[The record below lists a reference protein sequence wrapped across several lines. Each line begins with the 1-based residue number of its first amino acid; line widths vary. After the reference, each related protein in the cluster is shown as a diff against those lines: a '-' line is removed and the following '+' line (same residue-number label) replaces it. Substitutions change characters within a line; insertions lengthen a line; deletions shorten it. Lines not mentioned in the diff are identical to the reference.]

1 MKLIL
6 SRKGFDATHG
16 GCPSPILDDNL
27 LCSLP
32 IPDDRSPTAYRDI
45 SFNGSGV
52 AAIVE
57 SLTRGRI
64 DGSDGAHL
72 DPDLRRDAIRRA
84 KGWLPIF
91 GQAGAAQTHLAR
103 NRVGPGDLF
112 LFFGSFRRA
121 ERDGGALRFVRG
133 AQNLHVIFGWLQVG
147 EVRAVA
153 DSLAKEMPWTRRH
166 PHLSAPERFK
176 NNTLYLAS
184 ERLSSCKLDACGAGI
199 FEQLRPELTLTAT
212 DPYTGCSTWRLPRW
226 IHPGAQPAL
235 LPRQT
240 ISMDC
245 LRDIGSAEIGIS
257 GSGIRARPR

>member
-1 MKLIL
+1 MPESDSRRQLALLASDSGRSIADCL
-6 SRKGFDATHG
+6 SGYFIQRVRRCGDSGEPHARTDRWQRWRASRSRLATRCDSAG
-16 GCPSPILDDNL
+16 Q
-27 LCSLP
+27 
-32 IPDDRSPTAYRDI
+32 
-45 SFNGSGV
+45 
-52 AAIVE
+52 
-57 SLTRGRI
+57 
-64 DGSDGAHL
+64 
-72 DPDLRRDAIRRA
+72 
-84 KGWLPIF
+84 GWLPIF